1 MVDERQGSDR
11 AASDLPVD
19 LSKERESFVR
29 SFLKK
34 GVELTEQLLR
44 ENEDLRQQLA
54 RAQDDNARL
63 LAQVASDDAIRELLT
78 KIELLEREKRQLLA
92 RSEALSTAKRADDDR
107 YSEIE
112 RELNDLANLYVASFQ
127 LHTSLSPR
135 RVLRHVL
142 DMLGQLVGAYSSVVY
157 VAQGDKAVPVAL
169 ENVNERVNP
178 VQLGDGPIG
187 EACLTGIARI
197 PEKLTPGS
205 VADPLVIVPILVE
218 GRPAGAITIIS
229 VLAQKQAWASV
240 DQELFKLLG
249 AHAGPAI
256 VAANLYASV
265 ANTQEAFR
273 GLVENL
279 KKRGSTLVPPADI
292 E

>member
-19 LSKERESFVR
+19 LSKERETFVR
-29 SFLKK
+29 SFLRK

-44 ENEDLRQQLA
+44 ENEELRQQLA
-54 RAQDDNARL
+54 RVQDDNARL

-78 KIELLEREKRQLLA
+78 KIEHLEREKKQLLA
-92 RSEALSTAKRADDDR
+92 RSEALSTAKRADEDR

-127 LHTSLSPR
+127 LHASLSPR

-142 DMLGQLVGAYSSVVY
+142 DMLGQLVGAYSSIVY
-157 VAQGDKAVPVAL
+157 VVQGDKAVPVAL
-169 ENVNERVNP
+169 ENVNERVPP

-187 EACLTGIARI
+187 EACLTGIASI

-205 VADPLVIVPILVE
+205 VADPMVIVPILVE
-218 GRPAGAITIIS
+218 GRPAGAISIIS

-256 VAANLYASV
+256 VAANLFAAV

-273 GLVENL
+273 GLVDNL

>member
-1 MVDERQGSDR
+1 MADERQGGNR

-19 LSKERESFVR
+19 LSKERETFVR

-44 ENEDLRQQLA
+44 ENNELREQMA
-54 RAQDDNARL
+54 RLQENNARL
-63 LAQVASDDAIRELLT
+63 AAQVASDDAIRELLIT
-78 KIELLEREKRQLLA
+78 IEKLEREKRHLLD
-92 RSEALSTAKRADDDR
+92 RSEALVTKKREDEDR

-112 RELNDLANLYVASFQ
+112 REVNDLANLYVASFQ
-127 LHTSLSPR
+127 LHASLSPR

-142 DMLGQLVGAYSSVVY
+142 DMLGQLVGAYSFAVY
-157 VAQGDKAVPVAL
+157 IVLNDKAVCVAQ
-169 ENVNERVNP
+169 ENVTERLYP
-178 VQLGDGPIG
+178 VGLGDGPIG
-187 EACLTGIARI
+187 EACLTGIAKV
-197 PEKLTPGS
+197 PEKLNPGT
-205 VADPLVIVPILVE
+205 VADPMVIIPIIVE
-218 GRPAGAITIIS
+218 GRPVGVISIIS

-256 VAANLYASV
+256 VAANLFSSV

-273 GLVENL
+273 GLMDNL
-279 KKRGSTLVPPADI
+279 RKRGSTLVPPADI